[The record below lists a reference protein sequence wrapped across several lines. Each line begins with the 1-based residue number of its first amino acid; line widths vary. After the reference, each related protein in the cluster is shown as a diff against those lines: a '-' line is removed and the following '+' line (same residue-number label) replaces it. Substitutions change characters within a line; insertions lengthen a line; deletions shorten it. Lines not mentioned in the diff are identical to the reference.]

1 MREKWNLKNGQS
13 RVIRCGLFAAERLRH
28 HCRRVNAEPV
38 SGKRPGGAQF
48 VISDNHGVVSAR
60 GVTPQRVTLPKSDN
74 RYFGKLTYNVT
85 FLHAGYYPT
94 LVPLQTRTTHWYT
107 FGNLLFLGVPGWFL
121 VDPFNGGM
129 YDIYPQRVNALMQ
142 PCPRGPWRDTCE

>member
-1 MREKWNLKNGQS
+1 MVKVVLSVVVCLLLSGCATIVGESTQS
-13 RVIRCGLFAAERLRH
+13 RYLESD
-28 HCRRVNAEPV
+28 PV
-38 SGKRPGGAQF
+38 GAQF

-94 LVPLQTRTTHWYT
+94 LVPLQTRATHWYT
-107 FGNLLFLGVPGWFL
+107 FGNLLFLGVPGWFV